1 MSYTLVWSTFGTT
14 IILADLYNQKL
25 NKIAKTRYMLSAVG
39 FITLLLP
46 LPFRNYLLIESILSA
61 GTFILVIAISIIEY
75 RKQKEVQ

>member
-1 MSYTLVWSTFGTT
+1 
-14 IILADLYNQKL
+14 
-25 NKIAKTRYMLSAVG
+25 MLSAVG